1 MMTNH
6 AIVLF
11 DGVCNLCTWSVQ
23 FILQR
28 DPHGYFKFSSMQSE
42 IGRKLMEDHGIPPEN
57 MDTFVLI
64 DGCKCLTRSDAVIEV
79 AKHLSGGWSLLRV
92 LSAIPKPI
100 RDWGYAI
107 IANNRYRWFGK
118 QDICMLPSPEI
129 MDRFLQ

>member
-28 DPHGYFKFSSMQSE
+28 DPRGYFKFSSMQSE
-42 IGRKLMEDHGIPPEN
+42 SGRKLMEDHGVPSEN
-57 MDTFVLI
+57 MDTFVLL
-64 DGCKCLTRSDAVIEV
+64 DGGKCLTRSDAVIEV
-79 AKHLSGGWSLLRV
+79 AQHLSGSWSLLRV

-118 QDICMLPSPEI
+118 QNTCMLPSPEI
-129 MDRFLQ
+129 RDRFLP

>member
-28 DPHGYFKFSSMQSE
+28 DPRGYFKFSSMQSE
-42 IGRKLMEDHGIPPEN
+42 SGRKLMEDHGVPSEN

-64 DGCKCLTRSDAVIEV
+64 DGGKCLTRSDAVIEV
-79 AKHLSGGWSLLRV
+79 AKHLSGRWSLLRV

-118 QDICMLPSPEI
+118 QNTCMLPSPEI
-129 MDRFLQ
+129 KDRFLP